1 MRKILITAMATA
13 AILTT
18 ASASN
23 IDYKLIEKNS
33 KEFMSNQNDL
43 KISVGEFYDKAGFSV
58 SYEKP
63 FHLHVSDLITNITS
77 LRAESGFNGT
87 DYKDDKFINVAI
99 ENRAYPFYFND
110 YESKNFGI
118 INALG
123 IKTHLTATSFNH
135 EIKKDKTIETITPDD
150 IEPHIFHSTFST
162 EKINEDKRT
171 TDVLAGIG
179 IVYTEPYA
187 FSVLEAN
194 YSKGIFDKVD
204 SEIELKY
211 HINDFSL
218 SFKET
223 KVDNEKLNSFNL
235 AYKIK
240 F

>member
-63 FHLHVSDLITNITS
+63 LDLFVGDLTTNITS
-77 LRAESGFNGT
+77 LRAEAGFNGT
-87 DYKDDKFINVAI
+87 DYKDDRFMSLSI
-99 ENRAYPFYFND
+99 ENRAYPFYFHD
-110 YESKNFGI
+110 YESKNFG

-135 EIKKDKTIETITPDD
+135 EIKKDKTIETLTQDD
-150 IEPHIFHSTFST
+150 IYPDLFHSTFST
-162 EKINEDKRT
+162 EKINKDKRIN
-171 TDVLAGIG
+171 DVLAGIG

-187 FSVLEAN
+187 FSVLEAT

-223 KVDNEKLNSFNL
+223 KVENEKLNSFNL